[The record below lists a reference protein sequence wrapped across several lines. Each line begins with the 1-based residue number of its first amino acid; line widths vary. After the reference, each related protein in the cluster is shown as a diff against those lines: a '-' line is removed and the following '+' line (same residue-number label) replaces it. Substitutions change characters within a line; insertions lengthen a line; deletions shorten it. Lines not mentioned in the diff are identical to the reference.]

1 MPNLNTI
8 SEGWPIPNIKHV
20 LERISRTK
28 AKYFAVLDLTQGY
41 YQMEIDEISRY
52 LTAFRTVYGL
62 FEWCRLPM
70 GLKGAGSYYQSHMQ
84 NTVLGDLLY
93 VICEAYLDDILV
105 YGETKEELSKN
116 LQIVIARLKKF
127 KMTVN
132 PEKVKIHLTEV
143 EYVGHVI
150 DKYGISFSEEK
161 RAKVTDFR
169 LPAQAR
175 DMKKFLGLISQF
187 RDHVPN
193 FSILTVM
200 KRTE

>member
-20 LERISRTK
+20 LERISRSK
-28 AKYFAVLDLTQGY
+28 VKYFAVLDLQGY

-52 LTAFRTVYGL
+52 LTASR
-62 FEWCRLPM
+62 
-70 GLKGAGSYYQSHMQ
+70 
-84 NTVLGDLLY
+84 
-93 VICEAYLDDILV
+93 
-105 YGETKEELSKN
+105 
-116 LQIVIARLKKF
+116 
-127 KMTVN
+127 TVN
-132 PEKVKIHLTEV
+132 PEKVIIHFTEV

-150 DKYGISFSEEK
+150 DKYGISFSDEK
-161 RAKVTDFR
+161 RSKVTEFR

-175 DMKKFLGLISQF
+175 DMKKFSGLISQF